1 MTLAMPRWAEWNSPR
16 NATQQRLFFFEL
28 ACLAKIEPTTVAAM
42 KTSTKIFM
50 VAGALLF
57 SVVLGIVAGTPEQEK
72 AFTDK
77 YKAAME
83 GKDTA
88 TLEAFLY
95 TQGSDPCSPR
105 VLQNDAVGG
114 SGRENFND

>member
-1 MTLAMPRWAEWNSPR
+1 
-16 NATQQRLFFFEL
+16 
-28 ACLAKIEPTTVAAM
+28 M
-42 KTSTKIFM
+42 KTSTKIFT

-57 SVVLGIVAGTPEQEK
+57 SVALGLVAGTPEQEK

-88 TLEAFLY
+88 TLEAFPLH
-95 TQGSDPCSPR
+95 TRLRPGGAR
-105 VLQNDAVGG
+105 VLQDDAIGG
-114 SGRENFND
+114 SRRENFND